1 MNFLVKYW
9 KKIPQRHYFPIFV
22 FASLFFVTN
31 ELVVISLI
39 VLYVVAE
46 KQIRNVVSKV
56 AKNHEEL
63 LWISA
68 FIFFLVMVDDTLLY
82 FSIMALI
89 VWDTR
94 RRNLQKTR
102 KNEKTLL

>member
-1 MNFLVKYW
+1 MNFLIKYW

-22 FASLFFVTN
+22 FLSLFFVIN
-31 ELVVISLI
+31 ELVVISII
-39 VLYVVAE
+39 VLYVIAE
-46 KQIRNVVSKV
+46 KQVRNVASKV

-82 FSIMALI
+82 FSIVAF
-89 VWDTR
+89 VAWDTR
-94 RRNLQKTR
+94 RKIYRNSGG
-102 KNEKTLL
+102 EK